1 VSGRETALHSNNKQ
15 AVLRIRAEE
24 IPHVAEP
31 AAVPSSGFKLH
42 TYAWEDAQVVQC
54 SGRLTSEHSRTLKDH
69 VRSVIPTTKRI
80 ILDLKET
87 DRMDSSGLGAIV
99 AVYISARKGNCEL
112 LLINY
117 NKSIKDLL
125 GLTNL
130 LSVFEAYGQAGGR
143 MP

>member
-1 VSGRETALHSNNKQ
+1 MS
-15 AVLRIRAEE
+15 
-24 IPHVAEP
+24 PDP
-31 AAVPSSGFKLH
+31 AAGPKAGFQLH
-42 TYAWEDAQVVQC
+42 TYVWEDAQVIQC
-54 SGRLTSEHSRTLKDH
+54 AGRLTSEHSESLKAH

-112 LLINY
+112 LLVNY
-117 NKSIKDLL
+117 NKSIKDLF

-130 LSVFEAYGQAGGR
+130 LGVFEACAQTGTR

>member
-1 VSGRETALHSNNKQ
+1 
-15 AVLRIRAEE
+15 
-24 IPHVAEP
+24 VAEP

>member
-1 VSGRETALHSNNKQ
+1 MS
-15 AVLRIRAEE
+15 
-24 IPHVAEP
+24 PDP
-31 AAVPSSGFKLH
+31 AAAPSPGFKLH
-42 TYAWEDAQVVQC
+42 THTRQEGTVVQC
-54 SGRLTSEHSRTLKDH
+54 VGRLTAEHSRTLKDH

-130 LSVFEAYGQAGGR
+130 LGVFEACAQAGTR

>member
-1 VSGRETALHSNNKQ
+1 M
-15 AVLRIRAEE
+15 
-24 IPHVAEP
+24 AEP
-31 AAVPSSGFKLH
+31 AAVPASGLRLH

-54 SGRLTSEHSRTLKDH
+54 SGRLTAEHSEALKTH
-69 VRSVIPTTKRI
+69 VRSVIPTTKRV

-112 LLINY
+112 LLVNY

-130 LSVFEAYGQAGGR
+130 LSVFEACAQTGTR
-143 MP
+143 LP

>member
-1 VSGRETALHSNNKQ
+1 L
-15 AVLRIRAEE
+15 
-24 IPHVAEP
+24 AEP
-31 AAVPSSGFKLH
+31 AAVPGSGFKLH
-42 TYAWEDAQVVQC
+42 TYAWEDAMVVQC
-54 SGRLTSEHSRTLKDH
+54 SGRLTAEHSRTLKDH
-69 VRSVIPTTKRI
+69 VRGVIPTTKRV
-80 ILDLKET
+80 ILDLKGT

-130 LSVFEAYGQAGGR
+130 LGVFEACAQTGTR
-143 MP
+143 IP

>member
-1 VSGRETALHSNNKQ
+1 MS
-15 AVLRIRAEE
+15 
-24 IPHVAEP
+24 PDP
-31 AAVPSSGFKLH
+31 AAIPTTSLKLH
-42 TYAWEDAQVVQC
+42 TYAWEEAQVVRC
-54 SGRLTSEHSRTLKDH
+54 SGRLTAEHSEALKTH

-112 LLINY
+112 LLVNY

-130 LSVFEAYGQAGGR
+130 LSVFEACGQTGTR
-143 MP
+143 IP